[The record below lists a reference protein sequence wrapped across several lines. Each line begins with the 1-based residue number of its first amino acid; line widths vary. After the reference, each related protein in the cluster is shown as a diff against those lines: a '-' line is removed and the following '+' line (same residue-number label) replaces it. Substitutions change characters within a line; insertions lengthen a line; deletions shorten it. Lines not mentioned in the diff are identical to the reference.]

1 MNIAIRPAE
10 FEDIE
15 ALIALLDQLFS
26 IEDDFVFDE
35 VKQRK
40 GLELMLTS
48 GSGRCILVAEHQ
60 ASVVGMVTVQ
70 TLVSTAEGG
79 FVGLLEDLVVRHDCR
94 RQGIGQKLLAAIE
107 AWAERQGLTRLQLLA
122 DRNNQ
127 PALNFYDNVGWSKT
141 SLIGL
146 RRSLS

>member
-1 MNIAIRPAE
+1 MNIVIRQAR

-15 ALIALLDQLFS
+15 ALIALLNQLFS
-26 IEDDFVFDE
+26 IEHDFLFDE
-35 VKQRK
+35 DKQRK

-48 GSGRCILVAEHQ
+48 DGRCILVAEHQ

-79 FVGLLEDLVVRHDCR
+79 VVGLLEDLVVRHDCR

-107 AWAERQGLTRLQLLA
+107 AWAERQGLARLQLLA
-122 DRNNQ
+122 DQTNQ
-127 PALNFYDNVGWSKT
+127 PALNFYDNAGWSKT

-146 RRSLS
+146 RRSLL